1 MTSAESKRRLV
12 DVDETAVVAG
22 YEAYVTTGTTCH
34 THQIPLTRLYRILD
48 AHQVSRRRPNAPK
61 LPKKLRERILSDY
74 TRGDDVAAIARRRG
88 VAASTVSQVAQRHG
102 VSRIPKYTREQLV
115 DLVVRHLAGDD
126 VDHEQR
132 SAPRSHG
139 SVAVPRC
146 PAWGLS
152 NTSIQQ
158 SPTTSPGGLIDVL
171 NRRGG

>member
-12 DVDETAVVAG
+12 DVDETAVVAD
-22 YEAYVTTGTTCH
+22 YEAYVTTGTICP
-34 THQIPLTRLYRILD
+34 THQIPLTRLYGILD
-48 AHQVSRRRPNAPK
+48 AHQVPRRRPNAPK

-132 SAPRSHG
+132 AAIARVG
-139 SVAVPRC
+139 CR
-146 PAWGLS
+146 
-152 NTSIQQ
+152 TSL
-158 SPTTSPGGLIDVL
+158 P
-171 NRRGG
+171 